1 MIKKRWNLEE
11 MKIRVNNLKKVINET
26 LINIYYYR
34 ALKKTD
40 NELDALYIAYY
51 DLKAL
56 SLKYKREVYGTVNN
70 VEYKPKFDWNI
81 YLDEY
86 LKNNIN
92 YYTSTES
99 YYSWSTGTYSN
110 YDSAYI
116 Y

>member
-1 MIKKRWNLEE
+1 MIKKRWNLGE

-26 LINIYYYR
+26 LVNRYCYR
-34 ALKKTD
+34 ALEETD
-40 NELDALYIAYY
+40 NELDSLYIAYY

-70 VEYKPKFDWNI
+70 VDYKPKFDWNS

-86 LKNNIN
+86 LKNGGNCCTSAIS
-92 YYTSTES
+92 YT
-99 YYSWSTGTYSN
+99 WSTRTYSN
-110 YDSAYI
+110 YDAAYI

>member
-1 MIKKRWNLEE
+1 MIKKKWNLEE

-26 LINIYYYR
+26 LINRYYYR
-34 ALKKTD
+34 ALEETD

-70 VEYKPKFDWNI
+70 VDYKPKFDWDS

-86 LKNNIN
+86 LKNNI
-92 YYTSTES
+92 YYTSTPS
-99 YYSWSTGTYSN
+99 YYYSWTTRT
-110 YDSAYI
+110 
-116 Y
+116 

>member
-1 MIKKRWNLEE
+1 MSKKRWILEE

-34 ALKKTD
+34 ALEETD

-70 VEYKPKFDWNI
+70 VDYKPKFDWNS

-92 YYTSTES
+92 YYTSTASSYTWSTRTYSS
-99 YYSWSTGTYSN
+99 YYN
-110 YDSAYI
+110 LL
-116 Y
+116 

>member
-26 LINIYYYR
+26 LVNRYCYR
-34 ALKKTD
+34 ALEETD

-70 VEYKPKFDWNI
+70 VDYKPKFDWNS

-92 YYTSTES
+92 YYTSTASSYTWSTRTYSS
-99 YYSWSTGTYSN
+99 YYN
-110 YDSAYI
+110 LL
-116 Y
+116 

>member
-26 LINIYYYR
+26 LVNRYCYR
-34 ALKKTD
+34 ALEETD

-70 VEYKPKFDWNI
+70 VDYKSKFDWDS

-86 LKNNIN
+86 LKNNTH
-92 YYTSTES
+92 YTSTPS
-99 YYSWSTGTYSN
+99 YYYSWTTRT
-110 YDSAYI
+110 
-116 Y
+116 

>member
-34 ALKKTD
+34 ALEETD

-70 VEYKPKFDWNI
+70 VDYKPKFDWNS

-86 LKNNIN
+86 LKNGGNCCASAIS
-92 YYTSTES
+92 YT
-99 YYSWSTGTYSN
+99 WSTRTYSN
-110 YDSAYI
+110 YDAAYI

>member
-26 LINIYYYR
+26 LVNRYCYR
-34 ALKKTD
+34 ALEETD

-70 VEYKPKFDWNI
+70 VDYKPKFDWNS
-81 YLDEY
+81 YLYEY

-92 YYTSTES
+92 YYTRTASSYTWSTRTYSS
-99 YYSWSTGTYSN
+99 YYN
-110 YDSAYI
+110 LL
-116 Y
+116 